1 MRILRTDKLAGDS
14 ASPRWTGPAAPLS
27 SIAPHDSQ
35 SDCFGNHLDEGASHL
50 VALKRAL
57 WEMVYVQVVH
67 ASLYRRVLR
76 RYFSTFK
83 RHLLGACRRD
93 GKY

>member
-1 MRILRTDKLAGDS
+1 VRILRTDKLAGDS

-57 WEMVYVQVVH
+57 
-67 ASLYRRVLR
+67 
-76 RYFSTFK
+76 
-83 RHLLGACRRD
+83 
-93 GKY
+93 